1 MTAHLL
7 CSPLPCLGLLLA
19 ATSAVAGERAAQTP
33 HRLGDHPAVVVQRLA
48 RVAPYDYAA
57 KFYPHPAW
65 LWLCDRAPVEA
76 DAAQAEILQAAALA
90 ARRDSAPATQD

>member
-7 CSPLPCLGLLLA
+7 CSPLPCLGLLLV
-19 ATSAVAGERAAQTP
+19 ATSALAGERPAPAP

-48 RVAPYDYAA
+48 RQAPYDYAA

-65 LWLCDRAPVEA
+65 LWLYDRAPTEP
-76 DAAQAEILQAAALA
+76 DDTRDTILQAAALA
-90 ARRDSAPATQD
+90 ARRDATPAPHD